1 MTLELSDT
9 ERLLR
14 DTFRSYF
21 TRELEPHVPAMENG
35 SMLPYP
41 LMRPMHQ
48 ALGLDALLGRPRRD
62 AAGVKTGNDGAEDGS
77 SG

>member
-1 MTLELSDT
+1 MHLELSDT

-35 SMLPYP
+35 SMLPYQ

-48 ALGLDALLGRPRRD
+48 ALGLDALNRTRRNPD
-62 AAGVKTGNDGAEDGS
+62 DDGGGADGLAANTAR
-77 SG
+77 